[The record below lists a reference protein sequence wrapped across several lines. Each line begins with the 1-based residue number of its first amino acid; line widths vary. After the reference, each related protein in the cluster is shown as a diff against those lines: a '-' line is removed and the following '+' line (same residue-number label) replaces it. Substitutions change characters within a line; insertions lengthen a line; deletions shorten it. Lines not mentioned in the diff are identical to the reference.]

1 MVRAVTRE
9 KESFRGT
16 QLTLLAFITLKS
28 WTSELLT
35 HVENLFNIETPLNVN
50 SV

>member
-1 MVRAVTRE
+1 MVWAVIRE

-16 QLTLLAFITLKS
+16 QLTLLTFITHKS
-28 WTSELLT
+28 WSSELLT
-35 HVENLFNIETPLNVN
+35 HVENPFNIETPLNAN